1 MTLAVTSK
9 EHRVGVFTVYPV
21 GSLDSN
27 TFAVLEKRLE
37 MLKEGSPK
45 AIILDLKDLV
55 YISSAG
61 LRVILAARKALR
73 GIGAELHVTHL
84 QPQIKKVFDIIKAA
98 PTLSIF
104 GSVGELDAYLDRMQ
118 HEVTGNDE

>member
-1 MTLAVTSK
+1 MSLTVTSK
-9 EHRVGVFTVYPV
+9 EQRIGVFTVYPV

-27 TFAVLEKRLE
+27 TFQVLENKIN

-45 AIILDLKDLV
+45 AIVLDLKDLT

-61 LRVILAARKALR
+61 IRVILATKKSLKAIDADLY
-73 GIGAELHVTHL
+73 VTHL
-84 QPQIKKVFDIIKAA
+84 QPQIRKVFDIIKAA

-104 GSVGELDAYLDRMQ
+104 GSVEELDAYLDRMQ
-118 HEVTGNDE
+118 QAVTGTS